1 MAEKRANTN
10 ISTPGLGCVI
20 IDKDLDEDVIIS
32 SDKEQE
38 DEITNGNDD
47 APRGPMAENRDVLE
61 NINIST
67 PRPDYVIIN
76 MDLDEDVV
84 IYSDKQEDGEHI
96 PPPLSTTPLPLCP
109 PPYTTLPLEHFDD
122 DLGLAKDMEKCK
134 VFMEL
139 ILKERLA
146 YYASQNL
153 M

>member
-1 MAEKRANTN
+1 
-10 ISTPGLGCVI
+10 
-20 IDKDLDEDVIIS
+20 
-32 SDKEQE
+32 
-38 DEITNGNDD
+38 
-47 APRGPMAENRDVLE
+47 MAENRDVLE

-67 PRPDYVIIN
+67 PRSDYVIIN

-84 IYSDKQEDGEHI
+84 IYSDKQEDREHI
-96 PPPLSTTPLPLCP
+96 PPPLCPPLSTTPLPLCP
-109 PPYTTLPLEHFDD
+109 PPSTTLPLEHFDD